1 MVYAPLKYDRP
12 RCKAAQIFYDCHR
25 RSQPLIETIV
35 EDDQD
40 KALPDNDDSSEK
52 PRRRSRS
59 KRSSQKSTSSMP
71 ALPPAAN
78 SVAGGIYKV
87 QIFYLAARSTNP
99 KAPVKDAL
107 WFATYPIIPRVGDCL
122 FHDGVYY
129 QVERVFLYENMG
141 PGWYADIE
149 VSFYGRR

>member
-1 MVYAPLKYDRP
+1 MIATGDRTP
-12 RCKAAQIFYDCHR
+12 SVI
-25 RSQPLIETIV
+25 TV
-35 EDDQD
+35 DDEQEINES
-40 KALPDNDDSSEK
+40 AEK
-52 PRRRSRS
+52 P
-59 KRSSQKSTSSMP
+59 KRKPRAKRKKSSASALP
-71 ALPPAAN
+71 ALPPGAPAA
-78 SVAGGIYKV
+78 ATGMYKV
-87 QIFYLAARSTNP
+87 QIFYLAARNTNP

>member
-1 MVYAPLKYDRP
+1 
-12 RCKAAQIFYDCHR
+12 
-25 RSQPLIETIV
+25 V
-35 EDDQD
+35 EDEQE
-40 KALPDNDDSSEK
+40 LPENTEK
-52 PRRRSRS
+52 PKRKPRARR
-59 KRSSQKSTSSMP
+59 KKQASSMP
-71 ALPPAAN
+71 ALPPAAG

-87 QIFYLAARSTNP
+87 QIFYLAARNTNP

-141 PGWYADIE
+141 PGWYADLE
-149 VSFYGRR
+149 VTFYGRR

>member
-1 MVYAPLKYDRP
+1 VDDDKDYTDNAENAD
-12 RCKAAQIFYDCHR
+12 
-25 RSQPLIETIV
+25 QP
-35 EDDQD
+35 
-40 KALPDNDDSSEK
+40 K
-52 PRRRSRS
+52 RRSRS
-59 KRSSQKSTSSMP
+59 KRSKKSNSSLP
-71 ALPPAAN
+71 ALPPA
-78 SVAGGIYKV
+78 SSSGPGGGYKV
-87 QIFYLAARSTNP
+87 QIFYLATRSANP

-129 QVERVFLYENMG
+129 QVTRVFLYENMG

>member
-1 MVYAPLKYDRP
+1 M
-12 RCKAAQIFYDCHR
+12 
-25 RSQPLIETIV
+25 
-35 EDDQD
+35 DDEQD
-40 KALPDNDDSSEK
+40 QTLPDNSEGSDRSEK
-52 PRRRSRS
+52 PKRRSRA
-59 KRSSQKSTSSMP
+59 KRSKKSSSTMP
-71 ALPPAAN
+71 ALPPAAG
-78 SVAGGIYKV
+78 SIAGGIYKV
-87 QIFYLAARSTNP
+87 QIFYLAARNTNP

-141 PGWYADIE
+141 PGWYADVE

>member
-1 MVYAPLKYDRP
+1 MR
-12 RCKAAQIFYDCHR
+12 
-25 RSQPLIETIV
+25 
-35 EDDQD
+35 
-40 KALPDNDDSSEK
+40 
-52 PRRRSRS
+52 
-59 KRSSQKSTSSMP
+59 
-71 ALPPAAN
+71 ALPPAEN
-78 SVAGGIYKV
+78 SVAGGVYKV
-87 QIFYLAARSTNP
+87 QIFYLAARSANP

-107 WFATYPIIPRVGDCL
+107 WFAQYPIIPRVGDCL

>member
-1 MVYAPLKYDRP
+1 MIATSNRPLFSP
-12 RCKAAQIFYDCHR
+12 A
-25 RSQPLIETIV
+25 IV
-35 EDDQD
+35 EDEQAKAPPNSSD
-40 KALPDNDDSSEK
+40 KPKRK
-52 PRRRSRS
+52 PRAKRS
-59 KRSSQKSTSSMP
+59 KKPANAMP
-71 ALPPAAN
+71 ALPPAAD
-78 SVAGGIYKV
+78 SMASGIYKV

-122 FHDGVYY
+122 FHDSVYY

>member
-1 MVYAPLKYDRP
+1 M
-12 RCKAAQIFYDCHR
+12 
-25 RSQPLIETIV
+25 
-35 EDDQD
+35 EDEPE
-40 KALPDNDDSSEK
+40 KELSESSEK
-52 PRRRSRS
+52 PKRRSRA
-59 KRSSQKSTSSMP
+59 KRSKKTSSSLP

-78 SVAGGIYKV
+78 SIAGGIYKV
-87 QIFYLAARSTNP
+87 QIFYLAARNQNP

-141 PGWYADIE
+141 PGWYADVE
-149 VSFYGRR
+149 VAFYGRR

>member
-1 MVYAPLKYDRP
+1 M
-12 RCKAAQIFYDCHR
+12 
-25 RSQPLIETIV
+25 
-35 EDDQD
+35 EDDFE
-40 KALPDNDDSSEK
+40 KDSSELAEKPKRK
-52 PRRRSRS
+52 PRAKRS
-59 KRSSQKSTSSMP
+59 KKTSSSLP
-71 ALPPAAN
+71 ALPPASSSA
-78 SVAGGIYKV
+78 VAGIYKV

-149 VSFYGRR
+149 VSYYGRR

>member
-1 MVYAPLKYDRP
+1 M
-12 RCKAAQIFYDCHR
+12 
-25 RSQPLIETIV
+25 
-35 EDDQD
+35 EDEQAKDQLDSAD
-40 KALPDNDDSSEK
+40 KPKRK
-52 PRRRSRS
+52 PRA
-59 KRSSQKSTSSMP
+59 KRNKKPAKTMP
-71 ALPPAAN
+71 ALPPAAG
-78 SVAGGIYKV
+78 SIAGGIYKV
-87 QIFYLAARSTNP
+87 QIFYLAARNTNP

>member
-1 MVYAPLKYDRP
+1 MADE
-12 RCKAAQIFYDCHR
+12 Q
-25 RSQPLIETIV
+25 E
-35 EDDQD
+35 
-40 KALPDNDDSSEK
+40 KALPDSSEK
-52 PRRRSRS
+52 PKRRSRS
-59 KRSSQKSTSSMP
+59 KRTKKSSSSLP
-71 ALPPAAN
+71 ALPPSADAA
-78 SVAGGIYKV
+78 VGGQYKV
-87 QIFYLAARSTNP
+87 QIFYLAVRNTNP

-122 FHDGVYY
+122 FHDNIYY